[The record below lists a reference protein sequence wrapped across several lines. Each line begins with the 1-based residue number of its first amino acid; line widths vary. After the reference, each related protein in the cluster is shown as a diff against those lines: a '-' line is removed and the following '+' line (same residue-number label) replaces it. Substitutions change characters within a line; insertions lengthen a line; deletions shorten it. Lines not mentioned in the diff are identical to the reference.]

1 MSKKLDFDNLKPDD
15 LRRLTKE
22 DISEFSGEQFIKYKE
37 VLDKYKG
44 LVALSEE
51 PTTMDNF
58 MSKLG
63 NVMMKTDNDTKLEIR
78 IKDEDGSEKV
88 LVSNHC
94 VRVNYY
100 KHTNTIEIRNY
111 D

>member
-15 LRRLTKE
+15 LRKLTKE
-22 DISEFSGEQFIKYKE
+22 DISKFSGEQFIKYKE
-37 VLDKYKG
+37 ALDKYKG

-51 PTTMDNF
+51 PTTLNNF

-78 IKDEDGSEKV
+78 IKDEDGSDKV
-88 LVSNHC
+88 FVTNHC
-94 VRVNYY
+94 TRVKYY
-100 KHTNTIEIRNY
+100 KHTNTLEICNY